1 VDLAILWYIIAGIL
15 ILVGLAGTV
24 LPILPGVPVM
34 YAGMFLAAWNGHFAR
49 VGAATLILL
58 AVLAA
63 ISISLDFIAGA
74 LGAKHV
80 GASRRAQWGAFLGAI
95 VGIFFG
101 IPGLVLGPFIGALI
115 GQFMSGGDVSHSTR
129 VGIATW
135 IGLLFGTIAKLA
147 ISFTMLGIFVL
158 MLIV

>member
-1 VDLAILWYIIAGIL
+1 MDPAILWYIIAGVLIL
-15 ILVGLAGTV
+15 IGLAGTV
-24 LPILPGVPVM
+24 LPVLPGVPIM
-34 YAGMFLAAWNGHFAR
+34 YAGMFLAAWAGHFAR

-63 ISISLDFIAGA
+63 ISIALDFIAGT
-74 LGAKHV
+74 LGARRA
-80 GASRRAQWGAFLGAI
+80 GASARARWGAFLGAI

-101 IPGLVLGPFIGALI
+101 IPGLILGPFIGALI
-115 GQFMSGGDVSHSTR
+115 GQIMSGSDVPHSAR